1 MIRTLIFFLQWSCI
15 KINCQ
20 IQILHINYFLKCIR
34 VNDLSYNNDIISLIK
49 YLMNILMD
57 KKNQLFLCRK
67 MYVRSCIWFNVIS
80 RANVFSYKYI
90 QFIVGFDIPLIFRR
104 FHIYSLSVGLQ
115 LNTRYLKNPFENHLI
130 PCCNVPVCERKI
142 LNLMFQKPPPWKTP
156 NQNQNTVNL
165 LYLQRNYNCIVN
177 FESEIEILQKYSES
191 DKIFFSVA
199 HASANVSGG

>member
-20 IQILHINYFLKCIR
+20 IQILHINYFLKWIR
-34 VNDLSYNNDIISLIK
+34 VNVLSYNNDIISLIK
-49 YLMNILMD
+49 YLMDILMD

-104 FHIYSLSVGLQ
+104 FHIYSSSVGLQ
-115 LNTRYLKNPFENHLI
+115 LNTRYLKSFKMVHPLWSRVGTSLFVKEKYWIWCFKKPHPENPQTKT
-130 PCCNVPVCERKI
+130 KI
-142 LNLMFQKPPPWKTP
+142 L
-156 NQNQNTVNL
+156 
-165 LYLQRNYNCIVN
+165 
-177 FESEIEILQKYSES
+177 
-191 DKIFFSVA
+191 
-199 HASANVSGG
+199 